1 MCQSRCAPH
10 FQGRNMDEVGGGE
23 SLLTVTVPLPFTS
36 LGLAHLILV
45 LLSLIFIIGSPP
57 SLF

>member
-1 MCQSRCAPH
+1 
-10 FQGRNMDEVGGGE
+10 MDEVGGGE